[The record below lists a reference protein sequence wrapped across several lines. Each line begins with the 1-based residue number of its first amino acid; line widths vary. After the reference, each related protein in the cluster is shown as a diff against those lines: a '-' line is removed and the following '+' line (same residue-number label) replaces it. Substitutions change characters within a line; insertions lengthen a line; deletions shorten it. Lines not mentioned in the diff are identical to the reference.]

1 MCSIVKNRKRTMP
14 MPTEADLQS
23 YDVEIYQIA
32 PTKKQKLDA
41 STNELKNKIF
51 AQKEVVSYSNCY
63 MSNE

>member
-1 MCSIVKNRKRTMP
+1 MP